1 MSSTDTQ
8 PTSFRNQPDSR
19 GYFGDFG
26 GVFVPETL
34 SAALH
39 ELSRVYAE
47 AKADNAFWNEL
58 SELNRTFVGRPTPL
72 YQAARLTEL
81 ARQQAGAGMGATI

>member
-1 MSSTDTQ
+1 MTHADTH

-34 SAALH
+34 
-39 ELSRVYAE
+39 
-47 AKADNAFWNEL
+47 
-58 SELNRTFVGRPTPL
+58 
-72 YQAARLTEL
+72 AARCTN
-81 ARQQAGAGMGATI
+81 